1 MNEDSVFIEILRQN
15 WNHMRQQETLRM
27 WIANVFVALV
37 VGVSAYLGKVGLKE
51 LSWFVPFSFLMIS
64 VLCLL
69 ITLKVNHI
77 FGVTKDAI
85 SAIFDDEK
93 IPLGKDW
100 EKYVGGLNAKGKW
113 KRLKVRCLYVI
124 LYLIAIPVSLILLG
138 FTLAN

>member
-1 MNEDSVFIEILRQN
+1 MNTEDIYINILNEN
-15 WNHMRQQETLRM
+15 WRHMRHQETLRM
-27 WIANVFVALV
+27 WTANVFVALV
-37 VGVSAYLGKVGLKE
+37 IGISTYFSRVGLKE
-51 LSWFVPFSFLMIS
+51 LSWFVPLAFFMIS

-85 SAIFDDEK
+85 IAIFDDEK

-100 EKYVGGLNAKGKW
+100 EKYVGGLKSKGKW
-113 KRLKVRCLYVI
+113 KCLKVRCLYVI
-124 LYLIAIPVSLILLG
+124 LYSITIPASLILLG